1 VKTTADVAI
10 VGGGVIGLALARE
23 LSSRG
28 IDVVLVERGRTGEEA
43 SSAAAG
49 LLTAQSDASARSPF
63 FEFAL
68 ESRDLYPE
76 WSGAIA
82 QETGLAV
89 GWRPTGVLRC
99 GPAEVLD
106 RFSWQLESGLP
117 IERLDAGEIQRR
129 SAGRAAADVR
139 DALFFPRDSVV
150 NSRLLVRA
158 LRRSLEM
165 RGVRI
170 LEGALVTRFLIERE
184 ACRGVATS
192 EGTLNAARVVDA
204 AGAWAGFDLTLPF
217 SIPVEPVRGQ
227 IVELA
232 DARPFP
238 TVLESEDVYLVPRAD
253 RVLVGAT
260 VERTGFRKEVT
271 AAGVARLLT
280 AAFALAPS
288 LETAQ
293 LSDAWS
299 GLRPGTPDGLP
310 LIGESPIPG
319 LYLAAGHFR
328 NGVLLAPITALRVA
342 DLVTGVAVNDLAPF
356 APGRFAGRTPV
367 HSG

>member
-1 VKTTADVAI
+1 VKVTADVAV

-23 LSSRG
+23 LSFRG
-28 IDVVLVERGRTGEEA
+28 VDVVVIERGRTGEEA

-49 LLTAQSDASARSPF
+49 LLTAQSDASAPSPF
-63 FEFAL
+63 FDFAR
-68 ESRDLYPE
+68 ESRDLYPQ
-76 WSGAIA
+76 WTGAIE
-82 QETGLAV
+82 QETGLSV

-106 RFSWQLESGLP
+106 RFLWQLDSGLP
-117 IERLDAGEIQRR
+117 IERLDAGEIHRH
-129 SAGRAAADVR
+129 SAGRIAPDVR

-150 NSRLLVRA
+150 YSRWLVRA

-165 RGVRI
+165 RGVRV
-170 LEGALVTRFLIERE
+170 LEGVAVTRFLIERE
-184 ACRGVATS
+184 TCRGVATS
-192 EGTLNAARVVDA
+192 EGTLSAARVVDA
-204 AGAWAGFDLTLPF
+204 AGAWASLDPTLPF
-217 SIPVEPVRGQ
+217 AVPVEPVRGQ

-232 DARPFP
+232 DAGPFP

-253 RVLVGAT
+253 GRVLVGAT
-260 VERTGFRKEVT
+260 IERTGFRKEVT

-280 AAFALAPS
+280 AAIALAPS
-288 LETAQ
+288 LETA
-293 LSDAWS
+293 LFSDAWA

-310 LIGESPIPG
+310 LIGESPIRA

-356 APGRFAGRTPV
+356 APERFSA
-367 HSG
+367 